1 MIEILSDEK
10 KVLSCLI
17 HPETPQ
23 IVVEETK
30 LTPFVVRDIIRNLHH
45 HRYIK
50 ATNGPN
56 RNLSMFDADAFTTT
70 KFQLTAKGL
79 QALQTP

>member
-1 MIEILSDEK
+1 MEILSDEK

-23 IVVEETK
+23 TVAEETK
-30 LTPFVVRDIIRNLHH
+30 LSAFVVRDIVRNLHH

-50 ATNGPN
+50 SINGPN
-56 RNLSMFDADAFTTT
+56 RNLSMFDADAFATT